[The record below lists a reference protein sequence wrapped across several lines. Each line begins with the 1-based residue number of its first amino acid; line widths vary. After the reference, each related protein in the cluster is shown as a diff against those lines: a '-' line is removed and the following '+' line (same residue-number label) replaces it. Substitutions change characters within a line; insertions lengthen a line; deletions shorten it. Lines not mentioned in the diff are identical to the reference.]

1 MTPTAVSNMA
11 TLHGKTLFITG
22 ASRDIGLEI
31 ALRAA
36 RDGANIIVAAKTEQ
50 VDPRLPGTISS
61 SVAAIEAAGGRL
73 SGVFV
78 CPHAPADDCECRK
91 PRTGLMRQIEQAFGC
106 SLEGVPAIGDSERDL
121 VAALAVGA
129 RAMLVR
135 TGKGRET
142 EAALALSGPVEVY
155 DDLAA
160 AARAVI
166 GVAR

>member
-1 MTPTAVSNMA
+1 
-11 TLHGKTLFITG
+11 
-22 ASRDIGLEI
+22 
-31 ALRAA
+31 
-36 RDGANIIVAAKTEQ
+36 
-50 VDPRLPGTISS
+50 
-61 SVAAIEAAGGRL
+61 
-73 SGVFV
+73 
-78 CPHAPADDCECRK
+78 
-91 PRTGLMRQIEQAFGC
+91 MRQIEQAFGC